1 MHPAD
6 ELLQSIPLFPQRL
19 IPDIGNNLAAV
30 RDSVSHTDSALTAM
44 IRSKCAIIFNKEV
57 KDPSL
62 SVYTGYS
69 LRIGGAIALHD
80 AGADGMVIA
89 ALGQWRS
96 GVYQIYIRTARH
108 KAMSWTVRMSRG
120 YKASF

>member
-1 MHPAD
+1 
-6 ELLQSIPLFPQRL
+6 L
-19 IPDIGNNLAAV
+19 IPDIGNNLCIAAV
-30 RDSVSHTDSALTAM
+30 KTLVSHTDSTLTTM

-57 KDPSL
+57 EDPSL

-69 LRIGGAIALHD
+69 LRIGGAIALHG

-96 GVYQIYIRTARH
+96 GVYQIYIRTVRH